1 MSLCVC
7 THLERR
13 ALQTLYG
20 QPEVA
25 QQEGP
30 GRGVMTPESREH
42 QDGGEGIN
50 NIPCFLWKAQR
61 WSPELTPDWTAV
73 RGQLWNHGVVQH

>member
-1 MSLCVC
+1 
-7 THLERR
+7 
-13 ALQTLYG
+13 
-20 QPEVA
+20 
-25 QQEGP
+25 
-30 GRGVMTPESREH
+30 MTPESREH

-73 RGQLWNHGVVQH
+73 RGQLWNHGVVQP